1 MCIKFNIYEI
11 ASDPEDHWDM
21 ADKQSWIWKMAMEMA
36 TIAYIS
42 IQAILSILG
51 IGGVGGCWW
60 LVASYSP
67 LVQSCYDVWNG
78 TQEMKILF
86 MRKNFSS

>member
-1 MCIKFNIYEI
+1 MRLHLTLKTTG
-11 ASDPEDHWDM
+11 
-21 ADKQSWIWKMAMEMA
+21 IWQTNNHGSGKWLWKIA